1 MQRTNYY
8 LFDWMDFD
16 PQLSKDESLWKAYD
30 TTMVKAVDGDVVIT
44 VPYQKQM
51 LQEDMQPDNS
61 VERMSFPLLLRA
73 YGDSILR
80 LFTSMVGDEMKEE
93 SDMLCMA
100 QNLKQEPLTVS
111 FSDNLYSVYDAKGR
125 LRAEIN
131 VQPAKKDWWSELLPE
146 PQPTI
151 RLTLFPDGNKEKGV
165 ELSDDHFSPPR
176 YDALPIGFCMTEGKA
191 DRATMSF

>member
-80 LFTSMVGDEMKEE
+80 LFTSMVGDERGKRHALHG
-93 SDMLCMA
+93 S
-100 QNLKQEPLTVS
+100 K
-111 FSDNLYSVYDAKGR
+111 
-125 LRAEIN
+125 
-131 VQPAKKDWWSELLPE
+131 PE
-146 PQPTI
+146 
-151 RLTLFPDGNKEKGV
+151 
-165 ELSDDHFSPPR
+165 
-176 YDALPIGFCMTEGKA
+176 A
-191 DRATMSF
+191 RATHRFLL